1 MVTPCVSKKAHK
13 ERKEGHIKESWSLE
27 AAALG
32 GTAGVQV
39 AFTKTPVG
47 FFKKKINK

>member
-27 AAALG
+27 AAALE
-32 GTAGVQV
+32 GTAGAQV
-39 AFTKTPVG
+39 AV
-47 FFKKKINK
+47 KKKSKSRFLQKENK

>member
-13 ERKEGHIKESWSLE
+13 EQKEGHIKESWSLE

-39 AFTKTPVG
+39 AF
-47 FFKKKINK
+47 KILK

>member
-13 ERKEGHIKESWSLE
+13 EQKEGHIKEEALE

-39 AFTKTPVG
+39 AF
-47 FFKKKINK
+47 KKLK